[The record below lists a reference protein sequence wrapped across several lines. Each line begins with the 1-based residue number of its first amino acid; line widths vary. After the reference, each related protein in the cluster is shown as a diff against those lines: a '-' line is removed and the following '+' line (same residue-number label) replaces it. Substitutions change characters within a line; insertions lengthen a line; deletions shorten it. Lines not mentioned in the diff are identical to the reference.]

1 MCPQPPLQM
10 PHTKNAQVQVAKIS
24 RWRLQSL
31 ICIQQNQT
39 EFKFQYG
46 TDNWS
51 KMRRDKEGNGAGG
64 KVMEIKAPCERPK
77 TADKTEKSTRLGTA
91 RKLLSFA
98 SFYALWRKNPR
109 FCMDKKTRLWQEI
122 SVASISLPHH
132 SNSSG
137 DPKFF
142 PSPQPKGGDD
152 VCMPNT
158 LQHVLTHLRTPHSSL
173 IHMKAF

>member
-64 KVMEIKAPCERPK
+64 KVMEIKAPCERPLG
-77 TADKTEKSTRLGTA
+77 STQKLQIRLKNLQGWEQQENCLA
-91 RKLLSFA
+91 LLPFMLCGGKPPDFA
-98 SFYALWRKNPR
+98 WIKRLDY
-109 FCMDKKTRLWQEI
+109 DKKYLLLPSAYPITATAQETPNF
-122 SVASISLPHH
+122 AHLH
-132 SNSSG
+132 N
-137 DPKFF
+137 PKEVMMC
-142 PSPQPKGGDD
+142 
-152 VCMPNT
+152 VC
-158 LQHVLTHLRTPHSSL
+158 L
-173 IHMKAF
+173 IPCNMS